1 MTSLD
6 NMSLNHGLI
15 NARRRPGEVP
25 PGLLIILTEVSPDLF
40 PLFPFLDWAKP
51 QMGTPIVATPK
62 LRATFAGRHGQAL
75 FVAVT

>member
-15 NARRRPGEVP
+15 NARRRPGGTS
-25 PGLLIILTEVSPDLF
+25 PGLLIILTEVPPDLF
-40 PLFPFLDWAKP
+40 LLFPFLDWGKP